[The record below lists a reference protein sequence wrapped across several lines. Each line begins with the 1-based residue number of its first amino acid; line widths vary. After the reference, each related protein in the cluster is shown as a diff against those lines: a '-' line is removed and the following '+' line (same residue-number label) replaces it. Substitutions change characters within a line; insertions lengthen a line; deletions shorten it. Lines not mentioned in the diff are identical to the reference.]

1 MPLTQAP
8 INVNTVGFTAVIAAT
23 RCNEIAVQETA
34 QASSTDFLVA
44 FPNNTNGPKTC
55 AAGREY
61 IFSQAGPNNKLG
73 AQFLPGQTVGWLKTL
88 IGSVNFD
95 VVEQ

>member
-8 INVNTVGFTAVIAAT
+8 VNVNTAGFTQIIAVT
-23 RCNEIAVQETA
+23 RCGAVTVQETG

-44 FPNNTNGPKTC
+44 FPNSNSGPKTC

-61 IFSQAGPNNKLG
+61 TFSLAGPNNNLG

-88 IGSVNFD
+88 VGSVNFD